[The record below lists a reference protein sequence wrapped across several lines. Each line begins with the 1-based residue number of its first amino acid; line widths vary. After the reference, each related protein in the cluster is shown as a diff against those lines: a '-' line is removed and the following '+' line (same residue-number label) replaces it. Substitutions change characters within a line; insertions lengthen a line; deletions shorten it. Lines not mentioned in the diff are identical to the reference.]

1 MLEVGRAKHGRMR
14 KMTNKIINGH
24 HSEDKKECEMAFLEV
39 RGSVDKEMKK
49 MAKGSCEITHT
60 DGMKIRMKRQEIG
73 LIVGCSREMVGRA
86 IKVLAHQG
94 DIEVNGKNIVVRG
107 TR

>member
-1 MLEVGRAKHGRMR
+1 MQ
-14 KMTNKIINGH
+14 
-24 HSEDKKECEMAFLEV
+24 
-39 RGSVDKEMKK
+39 
-49 MAKGSCEITHT
+49 
-60 DGMKIRMKRQEIG
+60 IRMTRQEIG

-86 IKVLAHQG
+86 IKILAHQG